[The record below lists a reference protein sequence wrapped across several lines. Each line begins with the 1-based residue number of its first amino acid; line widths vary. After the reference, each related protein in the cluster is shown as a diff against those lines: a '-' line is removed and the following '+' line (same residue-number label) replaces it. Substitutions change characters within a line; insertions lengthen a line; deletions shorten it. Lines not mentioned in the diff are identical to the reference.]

1 MIAALLQR
9 NSISANRMSKSSLS
23 FVFLP
28 TVISACFASGDDDD
42 AVENKEPIGVVA
54 AVVAPAVGGCRYLG
68 NDVEITTGYL
78 PVKKIHTFWCGSF

>member
-9 NSISANRMSKSSLS
+9 NSISANRVSKSSLS

-28 TVISACFASGDDDD
+28 TVICGDDDD